1 MELKFDSFY
10 YSEDRQVHFL
20 PEILSVSDDE
30 LNKKYKGKMYCPL
43 CKMVQLSLSHG
54 VKTTFLRTYP
64 KQNHGFVSGSLC
76 LYSYKEASSR
86 TVNIYIDELRDKK
99 KIKSLLNS
107 TLRYLLNDKMK
118 LVAINNQENVTFNP
132 LIIEPAKKIKNKERT
147 VIPHY
152 SFKSWGVS
160 VPDDRLVIIYGE
172 VKIVVKESET
182 GDYAYLHFKTIDSD
196 KFITSCLKPKDV
208 EITDGLYYVALLGKR
223 HENKGFQNVVLNK
236 PESESIITLAFS

>member
-10 YSEDRQVHFL
+10 YSDDNQIHFL
-20 PEILSVSDDE
+20 SEIVSIDDE
-30 LNKKYKGKMYCPL
+30 KLNDKYKGKMYCPL
-43 CKMVQLSLSHG
+43 CKAVQLSLSHG
-54 VKTTFLRTYP
+54 AKTTFLRTYP
-64 KQNHGFVSGSLC
+64 KQTHGFVNGSPC

-107 TLRYLLNDKMK
+107 TLRYLLNDKTK
-118 LVAINNQENVTFNP
+118 LAATNNQKNATFNP

-160 VPDDRLVIIYGE
+160 VPDDRLVIIYGK
-172 VKIVVKESET
+172 VKIVVKESAT

-196 KFITSCLKPKDV
+196 KFITSCLKPKNV

-223 HENKGFQNVVLNK
+223 HENKGFQNIILNK
-236 PESESIITLAFS
+236 PESESITILAFS